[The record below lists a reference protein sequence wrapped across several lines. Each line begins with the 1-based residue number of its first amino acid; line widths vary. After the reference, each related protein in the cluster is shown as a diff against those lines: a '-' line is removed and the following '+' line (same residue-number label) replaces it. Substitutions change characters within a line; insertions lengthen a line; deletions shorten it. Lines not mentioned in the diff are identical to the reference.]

1 MSNLLPPIANGRY
14 TLSTT
19 LGKGGMATVYG
30 GFDTMLEVERAV
42 KILSPN
48 LCSND
53 KVQKRFMAEARAM
66 AKLRHP
72 NIVTIF
78 DVGIDGETPYIVMEK
93 VDGGAVIDWL
103 NHHGPQGPDVAGLI
117 ILGVLAGLQASHDRG
132 IVHRDIKPH
141 NMLLTRDGLV
151 KITDYGIANVAEDER
166 SFTKTGTI
174 MGTLA
179 YMPPEQRV
187 SAKGVGPTADIFA
200 TGASLF
206 AILTTKEPFDLY
218 NESLFEQLY
227 DGIPGAIQGVI
238 MKACHYDPTSRY
250 QSANAMTVALKRAL
264 TELDIPIAQNFQI
277 SMDGSPRPDGTQY
290 FDGTDLPPLA
300 LAAPENTTI
309 NPNETWLGQ
318 EVGNDPPG
326 LTGFGTVDDD
336 HTPTRSA
343 RPLAIG
349 VAVAVALAGAFV
361 IFQPDPP
368 APEPALALPTAV
380 DVASQAAEQGPAQ
393 AEPTQ
398 PEPAPAPESE
408 PKIETAPAP
417 VKTPAPPAST
427 QTRTP
432 QVPKKTPP
440 PPKIEKPVEVKAKP
454 VPTPTRTPTA
464 AAEPGRL
471 SVRVIPPS
479 SIAIDGKTVGFG
491 MVRAHSLTAGPHTV
505 VLSNKD
511 GRVKSTTINISAG
524 KPSVLCWSLEIND
537 FCPR

>member
-1 MSNLLPPIANGRY
+1 VSNLLPPIANGRY

-42 KILSPN
+42 KVLSPT

-103 NHHGPQGPDVAGLI
+103 DHHGPQSPDVAGHI

-166 SFTKTGTI
+166 SFTKTGTV

-227 DGIPGAIQGVI
+227 DGIPGAIQSVI

-318 EVGNDPPG
+318 EVANDPPG

-349 VAVAVALAGAFV
+349 VAVAVALAGVFV
-361 IFQPDPP
+361 IFQPDQP
-368 APEPALALPTAV
+368 APEPVLVLPTVV
-380 DVASQAAEQGPAQ
+380 DVAPKAAEQAPAP
-393 AEPTQ
+393 AEPVQ
-398 PEPAPAPESE
+398 PEPVQPGSE
-408 PKIETAPAP
+408 PKTEVAPAP
-417 VKTPAPPAST
+417 VKTPAPRAST
-427 QTRTP
+427 QTQSR
-432 QVPKKTPP
+432 QVPKKSPP
-440 PPKIEKPVEVKAKP
+440 PLNIEKPVEVKTKP
-454 VPTPTRTPTA
+454 LPAPKAP
-464 AAEPGRL
+464 AEPGTL

-479 SIAIDGKTVGFG
+479 DIAIDGKRVGFG
-491 MVRAHSLTAGPHTV
+491 SVRKHSLTAGPHTV

-524 KPSVLCWSLEIND
+524 KPSTLCWSLEIDD

>member
-1 MSNLLPPIANGRY
+1 VSNLLPPIANGRY
-14 TLSTT
+14 TLSST

-42 KILSPN
+42 KILSPD

-53 KVQKRFMAEARAM
+53 NLQQRFMAEARAM

-78 DVGIDGETPYIVMEK
+78 DVGIDRGIPYIVMEK
-93 VDGGAVIDWL
+93 VDGGAVSDWL
-103 NHHGPQGPDVAGLI
+103 DHHGPQGPDVAGHI

-166 SFTKTGTI
+166 SFTKTGAV

-187 SAKGVGPTADIFA
+187 SAKGLGATADIFA

-206 AILTTKEPFDLY
+206 AIITKKEPFDLY

-227 DGIPGAIQGVI
+227 DGIHSAVQVVI
-238 MKACHYDPTSRY
+238 MKACHYDPASRY
-250 QSANAMTVALKRAL
+250 QSANAMAVALTKAM
-264 TELDIPIAQNFQI
+264 TELGIPIAQNFQI
-277 SMDGSPRPDGTQY
+277 SMDGYPRPDSTQY
-290 FDGTDLPPLA
+290 IDGTSLPHS
-300 LAAPENTTI
+300 APSTPQNTTLH
-309 NPNETWLGQ
+309 PNETWLGQ
-318 EVGNDPPG
+318 EVGHDPLG

-336 HTPTRSA
+336 HTPPRSA
-343 RPLAIG
+343 RPLAFG
-349 VAVAVALAGAFV
+349 VAVAVALAGAFAV
-361 IFQPDPP
+361 FQADQP
-368 APEPALALPTAV
+368 APEPTLALPTAV
-380 DVASQAAEQGPAQ
+380 DVAPQAAEQGSAQ
-393 AEPTQ
+393 AEP
-398 PEPAPAPESE
+398 
-408 PKIETAPAP
+408 AP
-417 VKTPAPPAST
+417 VETQAPRAST

-432 QVPKKTPP
+432 QVPKKTAP
-440 PPKIEKPVEVKAKP
+440 PPKTEKPAEVKASP
-454 VPTPTRTPTA
+454 VPSPTPTPTA

-491 MVRAHSLTAGPHTV
+491 MVRAHSLTAGPHV
-505 VLSNKD
+505 IVLSNKD